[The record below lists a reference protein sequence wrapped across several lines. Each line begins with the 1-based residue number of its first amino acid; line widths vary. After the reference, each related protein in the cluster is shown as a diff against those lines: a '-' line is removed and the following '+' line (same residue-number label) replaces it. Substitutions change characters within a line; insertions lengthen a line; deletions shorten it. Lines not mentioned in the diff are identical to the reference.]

1 MRAVVIAAHYL
12 GEKFSVL
19 DGVGSFS
26 LLLVKYY
33 KKVNLCSN

>member
-1 MRAVVIAAHYL
+1 MVIAAHYL
-12 GEKFSVL
+12 VEKFRVL
-19 DGVGSFS
+19 DWVGSFL